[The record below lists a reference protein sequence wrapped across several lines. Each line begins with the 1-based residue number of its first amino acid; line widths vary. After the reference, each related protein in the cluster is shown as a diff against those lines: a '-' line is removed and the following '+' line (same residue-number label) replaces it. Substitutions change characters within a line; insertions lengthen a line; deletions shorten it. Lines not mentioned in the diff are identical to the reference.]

1 MSGQKFP
8 GCRVVV
14 SGDLPGD
21 EVVARVPEG
30 GDLVGREALRAAGDG
45 HRGRAED
52 LHLAERQHRLHAS
65 HHDRDVPAAKSVD
78 QFIFRIDHVDI
89 LVPYFRVRQNRLA
102 NGVMD
107 DVKTCFEVQG
117 TFSCTQIG

>member
-14 SGDLPGD
+14 SGDLPGN

-78 QFIFRIDHVDI
+78 QFIFRIDHLDLI
-89 LVPYFRVRQNRLA
+89 SLSLNRFRLLLSSSTKSFSQWS
-102 NGVMD
+102 NGRRENL
-107 DVKTCFEVQG
+107 F
-117 TFSCTQIG
+117 